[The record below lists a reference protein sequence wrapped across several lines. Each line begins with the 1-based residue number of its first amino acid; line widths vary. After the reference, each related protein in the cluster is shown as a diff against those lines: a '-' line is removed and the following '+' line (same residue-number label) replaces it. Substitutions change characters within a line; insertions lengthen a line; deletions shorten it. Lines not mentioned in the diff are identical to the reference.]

1 MSDCDARFAASEEGW
16 EGNEA
21 CLKRKCPDN
30 SGYGSKGKL
39 LKKTMAAVEAAMAG
53 DHANPVSL
61 FRFSCFTFMI
71 IRIFEQLANL
81 TS

>member
-1 MSDCDARFAASEEGW
+1 MSDCDARFAASEKDW

-30 SGYGSKGKL
+30 GGYGSRGKL
-39 LKKTMAAVEAAMAG
+39 LKKTMAAVEAAMTG

-61 FRFSCFTFMI
+61 SKLIKLTFKMLMFGGYFS
-71 IRIFEQLANL
+71 
-81 TS
+81 